1 MPLPSGI
8 TSVDTVQVLPAS
20 EAFVSGQLLQD
31 TFAPSPEDIFLPA
44 DSSAVTVPASVPRQE
59 SWTDS
64 PANTGVMIL
73 CIVIMLAYMRKFMK
87 VFPYLAGGLFR
98 WKLIA
103 ELEHYIKMARLRD
116 SLLLPSFIIFCTVL
130 ARFSVFMPA
139 PALSCSPIV
148 KTLSVFGLFASVLTV
163 KWLLIMIIPSRRMGT
178 SRDAVVVSVGAGRD
192 FFLLMT
198 AGLAAVLLAATFFP
212 GREMLMGEVS
222 IYVILSF
229 WVLFLVRKMQI
240 LSADAGLLRA
250 FLYLCTV
257 EVPPAAMLVASMMFL

>member
-87 VFPYLAGGLFR
+87 VFPYLAAGLFR

-250 FLYLCTV
+250 FLYLCSV
-257 EVPPAAMLVASMMFL
+257 EIPPAAMLVASMMFL

>member
-87 VFPYLAGGLFR
+87 VFPYLAVGLFR

-116 SLLLPSFIIFCTVL
+116 SLLLPSFVIFCTVL

-139 PALSCSPIV
+139 PALSFSPIV

-250 FLYLCTV
+250 FLYLCSV
-257 EVPPAAMLVASMMFL
+257 EIPPAAMLVASMMFL

>member
-116 SLLLPSFIIFCTVL
+116 SLMFPAFVIFCTIL
-130 ARFSVFMPA
+130 ARFSAFMPA
-139 PALSCSPIV
+139 PLEAFSPER
-148 KTLSVFGLFASVLTV
+148 KTLCVFGLFAA
-163 KWLLIMIIPSRRMGT
+163 LLIIRALLVLIAPIKRMGLG
-178 SRDAVVVSVGAGRD
+178 RDAVIVSNGAGRD
-192 FFLLMT
+192 FFIMMAAALS
-198 AGLAAVLLAATFFP
+198 AVLLVGTMLP
-212 GREMLMGEVS
+212 GREALMTDIARYLLLALWLV
-222 IYVILSF
+222 F
-229 WVLFLVRKMQI
+229 VLRKMQI

-250 FLYLCTV
+250 ILYLCTV
-257 EVPPAAMLVASMMFL
+257 EIPPAAMLVVSMLIL